1 MKINLTSDIGY
12 FFIFT
17 FKALIIGF
25 SGFSLYSLY
34 FGSYFDPVYIVLLLT
49 IYFYKKYVYNS
60 KEIYFDDKFLYYDN
74 KVIDIKKIRK
84 FGENFLEI
92 EEQENIIKKVKFI
105 HFFSNSLQTL
115 IFFFN
120 KK

>member
-12 FFIFT
+12 FSVFT

-34 FGSYFDPVYIVLLLT
+34 LGSFFDPVHIVLLLT
-49 IYFYKKYVYNS
+49 IYFYKKYFYNS
-60 KEIYFDDKFLYYDN
+60 KEIYFDDNFLYYDN
-74 KVIDIKKIRK
+74 KVIDIKNIRK

-115 IFFFN
+115 ILFFN